1 MTELEG
7 RVRQLLFEE
16 GISTTEAARRLR
28 IPSAEVVSIAVR
40 ARNGNGAP
48 RAARRKPKPEPE
60 LPAEPGEQIDLL
72 RAQVRQALIVRT
84 RSGEV
89 SEFPAAALV
98 RLWQLV
104 EDPKLL
110 SGGQVA
116 EEELFDIPE
125 AVREEIFRLL
135 DEGAENRCRMRE
147 TDRS

>member
-7 RVRQLLFEE
+7 QVRQLLFEE

-84 RSGEV
+84 RAGEV
-89 SEFPAAALV
+89 AEFPAAALV

-110 SGGQVA
+110 SGGQDP

-125 AVREEIFRLL
+125 GVREEIFRLL
-135 DEGAENRCRMRE
+135 DEGAEKRCGMRE